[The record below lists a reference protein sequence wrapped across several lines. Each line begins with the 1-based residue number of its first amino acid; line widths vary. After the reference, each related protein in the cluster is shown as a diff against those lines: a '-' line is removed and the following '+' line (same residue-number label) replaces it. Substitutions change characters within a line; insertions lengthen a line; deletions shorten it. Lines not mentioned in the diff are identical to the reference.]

1 MAHSLLHTRT
11 PGNPCQQ
18 GCLFINKDSN
28 SIQTWLI
35 PYFIL
40 AHQAILVSRVTPS
53 ISITASPGRRRAIL
67 ASFRVTLRFTAFPGK
82 KAILISGILTRF
94 TAFPG
99 RRRAILA
106 GFRVTLRFTA
116 FPGRKA
122 ILASGVLTL
131 RFGITAKSLG

>member
-53 ISITASPGRRRAIL
+53 IS
-67 ASFRVTLRFTAFPGK
+67 FTAFPGK
-82 KAILISGILTRF
+82 NAILISGILTRF

>member
-53 ISITASPGRRRAIL
+53 ISITASPGWRRAIL
-67 ASFRVTLRFTAFPGK
+67 A
-82 KAILISGILTRF
+82 SGILTRF

-106 GFRVTLRFTA
+106 SFRVTLKFTA

-122 ILASGVLTL
+122 IFASGVLTL
-131 RFGITAKSLG
+131 RFGIAAKSLG

>member
-53 ISITASPGRRRAIL
+53 ISITASPGWRRAIL
-67 ASFRVTLRFTAFPGK
+67 ASFRVTLRFTAFPG
-82 KAILISGILTRF
+82 
-94 TAFPG
+94 

-106 GFRVTLRFTA
+106 SFRVTLRFTA